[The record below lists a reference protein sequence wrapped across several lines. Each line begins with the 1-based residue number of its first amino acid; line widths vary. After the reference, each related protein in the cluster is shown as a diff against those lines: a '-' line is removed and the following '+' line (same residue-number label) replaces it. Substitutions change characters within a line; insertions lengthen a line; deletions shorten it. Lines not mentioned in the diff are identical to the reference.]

1 MDMKRH
7 LKHLNPEEDSETKP
21 HRPPSFNLM
30 TVMLTGMAVWLA
42 MTAFFSFFVEAGLN
56 LRERLQT
63 TTAVVSSPSPLPADA
78 AGKGPRDGREPE
90 GPGPFMDP
98 LALFKDH
105 RFESGML
112 MELVGIII
120 ATSGIL
126 IWSWPVRRWFHRLRY
141 RHSVDPDAREMVRRR
156 VKRSAVAVGIGLPVA
171 LMAYQ
176 LVWIGLE
183 FFLFPQLGNAQRDLH
198 MLPDQFLIAG
208 LSGLFMFLWQRHRT
222 QHFYLEWLY
231 DRDELNSRLP
241 DGTRISIRANLL
253 LMILMTTVLPLG
265 IIVRFLT
272 SGLSVVNDNFSQMSS
287 EQIALLFGS
296 RPGKGM
302 PDPIMLLGHLKD
314 SFLGQIPPVYIDV
327 INTTRILTGLV
338 IGFIV
343 LMPYIVAII
352 RWTAVDMADQVY
364 DLRRAMRRV
373 SGGDLDALIPVH
385 SNNELG
391 ELTLGF
397 NSMLRGLEERNRIKG
412 LFGQYLTSEVSEA
425 ILDGRVNLNGDHYE
439 ATIMFTDI
447 RSFTAMS
454 ETMQPGEVFE
464 FLNEYLDHMIEVIL
478 AKGGFI
484 DKFIGDGILCVFGL
498 PVRSDNHALLAMETA
513 RAMGMRLAEL
523 NAGRTA
529 AGKAAIIIGSGIHTG
544 PVIAGNVGNARRAQ
558 FTVIGDTVNLASR
571 LEGLN
576 KDYGSTI
583 LLSQTT
589 WDALPPEVRD
599 GIKAT
604 RMPAV
609 EIRGKREPI
618 TVWRV
623 D

>member
-1 MDMKRH
+1 MDKKRH
-7 LKHLNPEEDSETKP
+7 LKHMAPDEDSGSKP
-21 HRPPSFNLM
+21 SRPPMFNIV

-63 TTAVVSSPSPLPADA
+63 STAAAAEASPAPADPAASSPA
-78 AGKGPRDGREPE
+78 AGDPS
-90 GPGPFMDP
+90 PGPMMDP
-98 LALFKDH
+98 LAMFKDH

-141 RHSVDPDAREMVRRR
+141 RHSVDPNAREMVRRR

-183 FFLFPQLGNAQRDLH
+183 FFLFPQLGNAERDLH

-222 QHFYLEWLY
+222 MHYYLEWLH
-231 DRDELNSRLP
+231 DRNELTSRLP
-241 DGTRISIRANLL
+241 DGARISIRANLL

-265 IIVRFLT
+265 IIARFLT
-272 SGLSVVNDNFSQMSS
+272 SGLSVVKDNFSQMSG

-338 IGFIV
+338 IGLIV

-373 SGGDLDALIPVH
+373 SGGDLDALIPVQ

-425 ILDGRVNLNGDHYE
+425 ILDGRVNLNGDHYQ

-447 RSFTAMS
+447 RSFTALS

-498 PVRSDNHALLAMETA
+498 PVRSDNHALLAVETA
-513 RAMGMRLAEL
+513 RAMGARLAEL
-523 NAGRTA
+523 NADRLA
-529 AGKAAIIIGSGIHTG
+529 AGKPAIVIGSGIHTG

-583 LLSQTT
+583 LLSQNT
-589 WDALPPEVRD
+589 WEALPPELRT

-604 RMPAV
+604 KMPAV